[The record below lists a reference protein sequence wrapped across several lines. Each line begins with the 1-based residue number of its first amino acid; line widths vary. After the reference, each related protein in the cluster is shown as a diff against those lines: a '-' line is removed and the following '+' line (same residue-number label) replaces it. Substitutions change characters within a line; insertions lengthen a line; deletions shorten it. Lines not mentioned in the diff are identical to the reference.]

1 MRAPPKT
8 LSIYAA
14 GHLAKSLVWAFSDLL
29 FAYFAHERMGLPAS
43 DIGWI
48 LFFSL
53 VYSGALDVLAA
64 VLLSVFPGHEDRVP
78 RAQLAGALLTA
89 VSGVLLFSPLSISGG
104 ELFAWLLIVSLMFRT
119 GYAIYDVSQNALVSL
134 LPRDDAEA
142 RHYVTTRTTL
152 SYLAKVIV
160 ALASF
165 AVIGT
170 GDRQGTALFIL
181 LPIAAMAVGAAVPM
195 ANYRIGRHADAEDTA
210 TSVGSPP
217 PIRLLLPVLVAVA
230 GQVCLLG
237 LVGRFLPFAHD
248 PQTRAPI
255 GAALAL
261 ASVAGGMFGPM
272 LASWLMRGGERF
284 ALANIGFTI
293 VCVASALVL
302 VAGQS
307 TLQMIAAAAVFSVGG
322 GAISVLVW
330 NELSDVVRSH
340 AQATG
345 RRADLASFALLTA
358 TIKLGSG
365 GTGLFLGQLLD
376 GYQARSAA
384 ALGTIAAATIAGGLL
399 SIAALAASH
408 GRRGGLR

>member
-14 GHLAKSLVWAFSDLL
+14 GHLAKSLVWAFTDLL

-48 LFFSL
+48 LFLSL

-78 RAQLAGALLTA
+78 RAQLAGAVLTA
-89 VSGVLLFSPLSISGG
+89 VSGALLFSPLSIPGG
-104 ELFAWLLIVSLMFRT
+104 ELFVWMLLISLVFRT

-134 LPRDDAEA
+134 LPENDAEA
-142 RHYVTTRTTL
+142 RRYVTTRTTL
-152 SYLAKVIV
+152 SYIAKVIV
-160 ALASF
+160 ALTSF

-170 GDRQGTALFIL
+170 GERQGSALLIL

-195 ANYRIGRHADAEDTA
+195 ARYRIGRDAGTAD
-210 TSVGSPP
+210 SPVPGSPP
-217 PIRLLLPVLVAVA
+217 PMRLLLPVLVAVA

-248 PQTRAPI
+248 PRTGAPI
-255 GAALAL
+255 GAVLAL

-272 LASWLMRGGERF
+272 LASWLMRGGKRF

-293 VCVASALVL
+293 TCTASALVL

-340 AQATG
+340 ALASG

-376 GYQARSAA
+376 GYQARSIA

-399 SIAALAASH
+399 SVAALGASH
-408 GRRGGLR
+408 SRLGRLR